1 MKSTIIVVLLVIASV
16 TSAFAQKRDSV
27 EKFSYHVQQT
37 LVGQSAGYNPPTQS
51 QIGHNT
57 FDDQSLK
64 VSLSST
70 FYLGHK
76 LWRGAS
82 VYVNPDIAG
91 GAGLGGTVGI
101 AGYVNGEIFR
111 VGNPAPTLYIS
122 RAFVRQY
129 FAIGDEVK
137 YVATDQNQLGEW
149 VPTNRVQF
157 TIGKFSMADVFD
169 NNHYSHDPRTRF
181 LNWSLMNA
189 GSYDFPSNTKG
200 YTYGAVIERITP
212 NFSARVGVGME
223 PQYSNGP
230 LTTNRNSGML
240 DMEYG
245 YNGYGVTAEVEA
257 PIHQGS
263 GKDATI
269 RILYFVNSVNAGSY
283 ADALNKVV
291 AYRKAGIDT
300 FVDNASNT
308 LASSR
313 RSGALKYGF
322 GINVEKPIGQHAGS
336 FMRLNMNDGQTES
349 FAFAEIDQ
357 SASLGFVLHGSAY
370 NRYHDRIEIAGA
382 VNGISQIH
390 RQYLE
395 AGEYGFMLG
404 EPGMKYGP
412 EYVMEFQYVYD
423 LGKDFMV
430 SPDFQLIVNP
440 GYDMNRGIIRVVGLR
455 THIQF

>member
-1 MKSTIIVVLLVIASV
+1 MKQIVILVMLVIASV
-16 TSAFAQKRDSV
+16 TASFAQKRDSV

-37 LVGQSAGYNPPTQS
+37 LVGQSAGYTQPTQ
-51 QIGHNT
+51 IGRNT
-57 FDDQSLK
+57 FDDLSLK

-76 LWRGAS
+76 LWKGAS
-82 VYVNPDIAG
+82 IYVNPDIAG
-91 GAGLGGTVGI
+91 GSGLGGTVGI

-122 RAFVRQY
+122 RAFIRQY
-129 FAIGDEVK
+129 FAIGTNMK

-149 VPTNRVQF
+149 VPIKRFQLTV
-157 TIGKFSMADVFD
+157 GKFSMADMFD

-200 YTYGAVIERITP
+200 YTYGAVVEYITP
-212 NFSARVGVGME
+212 NLSTRLGIGAM

-230 LTTNRNSGML
+230 LTTNRNSAML

-245 YNGYGVTAEVEA
+245 YAGYGLSLEIES
-257 PIHQGS
+257 PIHQKS
-263 GKDATI
+263 GKDATV
-269 RILYFVNSVNAGSY
+269 RILYFINNANAGSY
-283 ADALNKVV
+283 TDALNRMP
-291 AYRKAGIDT
+291 AYRSTGIDT
-300 FVDNASNT
+300 FVDNASNS

-313 RSGALKYGF
+313 KQSIKYGF
-322 GINVEKPIGQHAGS
+322 GINLEKPIGQHAGS
-336 FMRLNMNDGQTES
+336 FLRLNMNNGQTES
-349 FAFAEIDQ
+349 FCFAEIDQ
-357 SASLGFVLHGSAY
+357 SASLGFVLHGTAY
-370 NRYHDRIEIAGA
+370 NRYHDRIEIAGV
-382 VNGISQIH
+382 VNGLSQIH
-390 RQYLE
+390 KIYLE
-395 AGEYGFMLG
+395 SGEYGFMLG
-404 EPGMKYGP
+404 EPGMKYCP
-412 EYVMEFQYVYD
+412 EYVMEFQYIYD

-440 GYDMNRGIIRVVGLR
+440 GYDMNRGVIRVIGLR